1 MKTQRKRA
9 AGNGVPRSPP
19 RPMRDLLLLLPYLSV
34 SVTQDIDYEAAAP
47 DLLVQLADRAET
59 TMRTIHLGMGATG
72 QLLAGSA
79 PEIECR
85 EISGDAVEAL
95 GWLLAELGEFA
106 AVAQCLAAACR
117 KYTVDYAPQE
127 VEFIPNA
134 RP

>member
-1 MKTQRKRA
+1 MKSCKRS
-9 AGNGVPRSPP
+9 GGKESPKPPP
-19 RPMRDLLLLLPYLSV
+19 RPMRDLLLLLPYLTV
-34 SVTQDIDYEAAAP
+34 GAAQDIDYEAADP
-47 DLLVQLADRAET
+47 GLLVQLAARAET
-59 TMRTIHLGMGATG
+59 AMRTIHLGISASGH
-72 QLLAGSA
+72 LLARSA

-95 GWLLAELGEFA
+95 GWLIAELGDFA

-127 VEFIPNA
+127 ITFIHNA